1 MQQTSEVRGS
11 LGHVGSSREKGL
23 MGETEKYSESLSS
36 PRRCAQTARIFR
48 FGCGHLKFQ
57 ERASSR
63 RRELERMR
71 RLLLSVVVFA
81 GLFYVGRQYS
91 GELGRLVGA
100 STRAVSRVE
109 RPSTSAVPG
118 RNLEIFN
125 GCGMEGDAR
134 SLGVRA
140 LDRLENRY
148 RQPSPEQID
157 SRITLAAIL
166 ARGNDISC
174 WKVKDGAD
182 IVGYVS
188 DVKRGGIEST
198 NCRARDDA
206 DRDTHIELVLDPMN
220 EIRSRRVIIE
230 VTPRWRYI
238 MRERGADWST
248 RALRDQLLGRWV
260 KVDGWMLFE
269 AEHQRESENTAPRR
283 PENWRATAWEIHPVT
298 SIQVVARPRREG
310 SADVAGLSGGDQMI
324 RPCQ

>member
-1 MQQTSEVRGS
+1 
-11 LGHVGSSREKGL
+11 

-140 LDRLENRY
+140 LDRLKNRY
-148 RQPSPEQID
+148 RQPSPQQID

-166 ARGNDISC
+166 APGSDISR
-174 WKVKDGAD
+174 WKVKEGAE
-182 IVGYVS
+182 ITGCVW
-188 DVKRGGIEST
+188 DVKRGGVEGT
-198 NCRARDDA
+198 NCHARDDA
-206 DRDTHIELVLDPMN
+206 DRDTHIELVIDPMHSDSSTRM
-220 EIRSRRVIIE
+220 IVE
-230 VTPRWRYI
+230 VTPRLRYI
-238 MRERGADWST
+238 MRERGTDWSI
-248 RALRDQLLGRWV
+248 RAVRDQFLGRWV
-260 KVDGWMLFE
+260 KVRGWMLFDS
-269 AEHQRESENTAPRR
+269 EHKGESENTAPGR
-283 PENWRATAWEIHPVT
+283 PRNWRATAWEIHPVT

-310 SADVAGLSGGDQMI
+310 SADVAGLSLATK
-324 RPCQ
+324 